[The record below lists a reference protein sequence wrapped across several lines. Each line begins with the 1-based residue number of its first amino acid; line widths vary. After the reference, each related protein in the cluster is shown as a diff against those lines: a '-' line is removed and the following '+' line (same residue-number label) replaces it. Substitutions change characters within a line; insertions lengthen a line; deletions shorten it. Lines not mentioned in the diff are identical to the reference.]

1 MTSKIVPLIALS
13 ILVLTAASFSP
24 FAFKQASAHLSR
36 TFGNYVVEVGWNN
49 EPVYNGLMNAVQIT
63 VKKGSGDSAIPVI
76 NALKNMQISV
86 MYGTVKKQLDFEPSA
101 AEDGQYVASILP
113 TRVGSYSIVMKGS
126 IESQNIDTEIPLD
139 DVASADTISFPPNPS
154 GNMPEVGQ
162 LGTIIDQLTND
173 VEEAKKNS
181 DMASQ
186 SVLNAAKSFQNVK
199 DSTDRLYM
207 ISMIGIGI
215 GIAGVVIAVIAIT
228 RNKQPNS

>member
-86 MYGTVKKQLDFEPSA
+86 TYGTVKKQLDFEPSA
-101 AEDGQYVASILP
+101 AEDVQYL
-113 TRVGSYSIVMKGS
+113 
-126 IESQNIDTEIPLD
+126 
-139 DVASADTISFPPNPS
+139 
-154 GNMPEVGQ
+154 
-162 LGTIIDQLTND
+162 
-173 VEEAKKNS
+173 
-181 DMASQ
+181 
-186 SVLNAAKSFQNVK
+186 
-199 DSTDRLYM
+199 
-207 ISMIGIGI
+207 
-215 GIAGVVIAVIAIT
+215 
-228 RNKQPNS
+228 